1 MALPILPYLYADPF
15 AGASGD
21 MFLGALVDLGYP
33 FSRLRADVD
42 ALDLD
47 GLRLGRRRVT
57 RGGLSAVRISV
68 HCAPG
73 QPHRSRRAIQAVLR
87 RARLDKAI
95 RRRAGEVFDALIEVE
110 AKIHH
115 QPVEQ
120 VHLHEVGA
128 LDALADVVGTVSAF
142 FHLGVERMDA
152 GPVNLGGGTVTCA
165 HGVLPVPAPATAVL
179 LQGVPVLGQGNVERT
194 TPTGAALLKILATA
208 FGPLPPCI
216 MTRTGYG
223 AGRRDTEDLPNVLR
237 LMGGDLLPATLAP
250 SPDPGGGLMEIRC
263 QIDDMDPRIFG
274 YLCDRLL
281 AAGARDVYL
290 CPVQMKKG
298 RPGTLIVILAD
309 RDRIGVLGTILLDET
324 TTLGYRLAPVTRVER
339 SRRHVQVTTPFG
351 PVRMKVS
358 DSGPG
363 APLATPEYEDCRA
376 LARRNRVPLRR
387 VLAAAV
393 AAWERTPASRR
404 SGARRSSP

>member
-1 MALPILPYLYADPF
+1 
-15 AGASGD
+15 
-21 MFLGALVDLGYP
+21 
-33 FSRLRADVD
+33 
-42 ALDLD
+42 
-47 GLRLGRRRVT
+47 
-57 RGGLSAVRISV
+57 
-68 HCAPG
+68 
-73 QPHRSRRAIQAVLR
+73 
-87 RARLDKAI
+87 
-95 RRRAGEVFDALIEVE
+95 
-110 AKIHH
+110 
-115 QPVEQ
+115 
-120 VHLHEVGA
+120 
-128 LDALADVVGTVSAF
+128 
-142 FHLGVERMDA
+142 
-152 GPVNLGGGTVTCA
+152 
-165 HGVLPVPAPATAVL
+165 
-179 LQGVPVLGQGNVERT
+179 
-194 TPTGAALLKILATA
+194 
-208 FGPLPPCI
+208 GPLPPCI

-393 AAWERTPASRR
+393 AAWERTLASRR
-404 SGARRSSP
+404 SVARRSSS